1 MYCTVL
7 NEWTAHTIQ
16 RQNKVPKKNT
26 IYSETERACSLLS
39 LFRSF
44 LRCRFF
50 SFHFAFFVSY
60 ADFPFGKNMKMINN
74 INEKQFEIEMSSS
87 TFESV
92 IINCRCL
99 IVTNGSFRLRECMEI
114 VKHIWFST
122 SKTNTK
128 ASHWKFQFEN
138 LFRMH
143 ASKQHPNSPHYTH
156 CLSTVSLLLFIQLIH
171 IRLSGKNY
179 WEQ

>member
-1 MYCTVL
+1 MNELHIPFSDKIKCRKKTRYTVKP
-7 NEWTAHTIQ
+7 NGHA
-16 RQNKVPKKNT
+16 V
-26 IYSETERACSLLS
+26 CF
-39 LFRSF
+39 LFSGHF
-44 LRCRFF
+44 FVVVFF

-99 IVTNGSFRLRECMEI
+99 IVTNGSFRLRECMET